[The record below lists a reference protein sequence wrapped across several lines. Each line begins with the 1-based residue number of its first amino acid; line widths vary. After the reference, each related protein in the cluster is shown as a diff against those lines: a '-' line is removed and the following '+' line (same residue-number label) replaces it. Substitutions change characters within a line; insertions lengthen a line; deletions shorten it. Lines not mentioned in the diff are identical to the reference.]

1 MAEPAELK
9 LPVVQGHLKLREIT
23 KADANQM
30 VPYFSA
36 PEVCRYIPWEPREI
50 DGVLKFISERAT
62 IRIPSEP
69 GQHLIV
75 GVDHDDIGLIGQLN
89 FTLTD
94 ATERTGEFG
103 YVINPEFSGR
113 GYATKAVSAF
123 ITLLF
128 EQLDMRRLTAWIDE
142 RNLPS
147 IALVERLNLR
157 RESREVEVEFFK
169 GEYVTMLRYAILA
182 REWQSQ

>member
-1 MAEPAELK
+1 MAEQAELVLPVVLDELK
-9 LPVVQGHLKLREIT
+9 LRAIT
-23 KADANQM
+23 NADSAHM
-30 VPYFSA
+30 VRYFSD

-50 DGVLKFISERAT
+50 EGVLKFISERVST
-62 IRIPSEP
+62 KIPTES

-75 GVDHDDIGLIGQLN
+75 GIELKDFGLIGQLN

-103 YVINPEFSGR
+103 YVINPELSGR

-128 EQLDMRRLTAWIDE
+128 DQLNIRRATAWIDE

-147 IALVERLNLR
+147 IALVERLGLR
-157 RESREVEVEFFK
+157 RESREVEVEFFI
-169 GEYVTMLRYAILA
+169 GVYVTLLRYAILSH
-182 REWQSQ
+182 EWPC